1 MQWELLRRSLSTK
14 ISYWTFLHWEN
25 KQIKQINLNYELL
38 IWNGVRRQKIEKKN
52 GNRRRRKERKR
63 GEGREKGV
71 EGREEGKRGASKL
84 FIPAVKTQIHRSIK
98 KELSGGK

>member
-1 MQWELLRRSLSTK
+1 MQWELLRRSLSIK

-38 IWNGVRRQKIEKKN
+38 IWNGVRRQKIEKKS

-71 EGREEGKRGASKL
+71 EGREEGEERS
-84 FIPAVKTQIHRSIK
+84 FEIIHTCSENPNPPFN
-98 KELSGGK
+98 KERTVRR

>member
-1 MQWELLRRSLSTK
+1 M
-14 ISYWTFLHWEN
+14 HWEN

-38 IWNGVRRQKIEKKN
+38 IWNGVRRQKIEKKS
-52 GNRRRRKERKR
+52 GNRRRRRKERKR

>member
-1 MQWELLRRSLSTK
+1 M
-14 ISYWTFLHWEN
+14 HWEN

-38 IWNGVRRQKIEKKN
+38 IWNGVRRQKIEKKS

-71 EGREEGKRGASKL
+71 EGREVGKRGASKL